1 MYAQQCFHAASS
13 GVPTGIEEV
22 MSQAVT
28 VKEQSGH
35 VATTQGEKEEGY
47 HVYTWTPL

>member
-1 MYAQQCFHAASS
+1 
-13 GVPTGIEEV
+13 
-22 MSQAVT
+22 

>member
-1 MYAQQCFHAASS
+1 MYAQQCFHACSS

-22 MSQAVT
+22 MSQAVA
-28 VKEQSGH
+28 VRDQSGY
-35 VATTQGEKEEGY
+35 VSTTQGEKEEGY